1 MNGAC
6 DVWHTL
12 SMSDGHK
19 KKKSQLAINGAR
31 VPIGLRRDDPPPC
44 RPRSRGA
51 KLSGGPPDKTCSVP
65 SQREMRSTRISLA
78 RRTAFVWWVKGLC
91 ARWPWLLLCKYYQIG
106 GAPQCGALVGDEDTE
121 PREVM

>member
-1 MNGAC
+1 MR
-6 DVWHTL
+6 VIVTVFRWTHRPVR
-12 SMSDGHK
+12 
-19 KKKSQLAINGAR
+19 AR
-31 VPIGLRRDDPPPC
+31 AYRLEAGRPPPC